1 MKLGVCVP
9 YRNREMHLNEFIPKV
24 GKYLKSQNI
33 DFQMYFCHQVDD
45 KLFNRG
51 ATKNIAAKHAF
62 EDGCTHIVWHD
73 IDMIPEEEGGAAEKR
88 IEIVDGGRKS
98 LGEILE
104 RACETGETE

>member
-9 YRNREMHLNEFIPKV
+9 YRDREMHLNEFIPKV
-24 GKYLKSQNI
+24 GKYLKSQDI
-33 DFQMYFCHQVDD
+33 EFCMYFCHQTDD

-73 IDMIPEEEGGAAEKR
+73 TSR
-88 IEIVDGGRKS
+88 DGLNNIKFRLYSTTVVENSVTLVVGV
-98 LGEILE
+98 
-104 RACETGETE
+104 